1 MSVLSV
7 SEHPHYVE
15 LKLNRPDKRN
25 ALNTELVDALTQ
37 SFEEY
42 SNCDW
47 VRLIVLTGEGDAFSA
62 GADLESLKRLQ
73 SATLEENTRDSA
85 QLARMFDVIYSCNKP
100 ILGAINGHALA
111 GGCGLASMCDV
122 TVSVPQA
129 KFGYTETRIGFVPA
143 IVSKFL
149 LEKIGESRARMLLL
163 SGSVISAE
171 EACRIGLVTEVS
183 DQFDDRCAYWIDLFT
198 KQVSPEAV
206 HRTKRL
212 LREIPDMSVTECL
225 DRAVV
230 ENATARMTDDCKKG
244 ITAFLNKE
252 KVVWD

>member
-7 SEHPHYVE
+7 YEHERYVE
-15 LKLNRPDKRN
+15 LILNRPDKRN
-25 ALNTELVDALTQ
+25 ALNSELVEALTQ
-37 SFEEY
+37 AFEEY
-42 SNCDW
+42 SNSDR
-47 VRLIVLTGEGDAFSA
+47 VRLIVLKGEGDAFSA

-85 QLARMFDVIYSCNKP
+85 QLARMFDVIHSCDKP
-100 ILGAINGHALA
+100 VLGAINGHALA
-111 GGCGLASMCDV
+111 GGCGLVSMCDV
-122 TVSVPQA
+122 TVSVAHA

-149 LEKIGESRARMLLL
+149 FEKIGESRARMLLL
-163 SGSVISAE
+163 SGSVITAD
-171 EACRIGLVTEVS
+171 EAYRIGLVTEVA
-183 DQFDDRCAYWIDLFT
+183 DQFEDRCAYWIDLFT

-206 HRTKRL
+206 RRTKHL

-230 ENATARMTDDCKKG
+230 ENATARMTSDCKKG
-244 ITAFLNKE
+244 IAAFLNKE
-252 KVVWD
+252 KVGW